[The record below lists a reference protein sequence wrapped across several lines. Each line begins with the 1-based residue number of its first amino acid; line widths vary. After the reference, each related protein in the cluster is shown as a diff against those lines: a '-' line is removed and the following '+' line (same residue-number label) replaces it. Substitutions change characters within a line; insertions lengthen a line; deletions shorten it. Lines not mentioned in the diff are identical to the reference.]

1 MGLFN
6 KKIRQLEREDLD
18 SSQVNLA
25 KQTSDKAV
33 EVIKELSGTDT
44 TLCLQVSSVS
54 SAACS

>member
-33 EVIKELSGTDT
+33 DL
-44 TLCLQVSSVS
+44 
-54 SAACS
+54 